1 MRYVVNVDVWFDAA
15 DEEQAAR
22 RAEVIAAELRG
33 FPEVERVTSDSPEQ
47 AD

>member
-15 DEEQAAR
+15 DEEQAGR

-33 FPEVERVTSDSPEQ
+33 LPGVERVVSEAPEQ